1 MQYEKKGETAQTS
14 HEHLDLMVTMRGGKK
29 KSFDNSSR
37 FLCSRR
43 IWLLIKWKCQ
53 GCHCSLT
60 LNYLPNTVLSQ
71 RLPSSPPPGKDKKK
85 KRKHRFSNSETHQ
98 LKRERGRRRSCCA
111 TPRKWVYYQHEQPNR
126 KLNIKHCVESHTC
139 SGGRLCWNCLLLKVC
154 HDVYPVLWV
163 GQ

>member
-85 KRKHRFSNSETHQ
+85 KKKTQIQQ
-98 LKRERGRRRSCCA
+98 LRDTSAQERKREE
-111 TPRKWVYYQHEQPNR
+111 K
-126 KLNIKHCVESHTC
+126 KL
-139 SGGRLCWNCLLLKVC
+139 LCNTKEVGLLSA
-154 HDVYPVLWV
+154 
-163 GQ
+163 

>member
-1 MQYEKKGETAQTS
+1 MQYEKKGGTAQTS

-71 RLPSSPPPGKDKKK
+71 RLPSSPPPGKDKK
-85 KRKHRFSNSETHQ
+85 RKENTDS
-98 LKRERGRRRSCCA
+98 A
-111 TPRKWVYYQHEQPNR
+111 TPRHISSREKEGGEEAVVQHQG
-126 KLNIKHCVESHTC
+126 
-139 SGGRLCWNCLLLKVC
+139 SGFIISMNNQIVN
-154 HDVYPVLWV
+154 
-163 GQ
+163 

>member
-1 MQYEKKGETAQTS
+1 MQYEKKGGTAQTS

-29 KSFDNSSR
+29 KIFDNSSR

-139 SGGRLCWNCLLLKVC
+139 SGGRLC
-154 HDVYPVLWV
+154 
-163 GQ
+163 

>member
-1 MQYEKKGETAQTS
+1 MQYEKKGGTAQTS
-14 HEHLDLMVTMRGGKK
+14 HERLDLMVTMRGGKK

-85 KRKHRFSNSETHQ
+85 KKTQIQQLRNTSAQERREGGEEDVVQHQ
-98 LKRERGRRRSCCA
+98 G
-111 TPRKWVYYQHEQPNR
+111 
-126 KLNIKHCVESHTC
+126 
-139 SGGRLCWNCLLLKVC
+139 SGFIISMNNQIVN
-154 HDVYPVLWV
+154 
-163 GQ
+163 

>member
-1 MQYEKKGETAQTS
+1 
-14 HEHLDLMVTMRGGKK
+14 MVTRREGKK

-85 KRKHRFSNSETHQ
+85 RKKRKHRCSNSETHQ
-98 LKRERGRRRSCCA
+98 LSRGRGCCVI
-111 TPRKWVYYQHEQPNR
+111 PRKWDYYQHEQPNR

-139 SGGRLCWNCLLLKVC
+139 SGGRLCWKCLILKIC
-154 HDVYPVLWV
+154 HDVYPIDRTMDNGTIDVNILL
-163 GQ
+163 